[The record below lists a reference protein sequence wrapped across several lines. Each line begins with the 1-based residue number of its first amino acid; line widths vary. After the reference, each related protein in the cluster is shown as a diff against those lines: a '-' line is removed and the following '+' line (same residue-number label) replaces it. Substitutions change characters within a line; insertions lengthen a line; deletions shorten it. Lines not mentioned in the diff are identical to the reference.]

1 MTDTIQQLEKPERKA
16 VATQEVIALAEKH
29 GGTITPEIIL
39 AEAKRKRSPLHGFF
53 CWDDTEAAAEYR
65 RIQAQQ
71 LIRRI
76 KVTITGGDERHIR
89 VRAFVN
95 VIEPQPEGEEPE
107 EEIDGHGIN
116 CRPRGIYG
124 RLPHPDDP
132 TSQARRGVIPRQI
145 QRAQRGRAHPRRDGQ
160 LRRQIYHAMTS
171 NATRQAWLGMARR
184 GAARHRR
191 QGGARL
197 GKARPGI
204 AGGAGPG
211 TAQTATGERGKNG
224 RIHNQQTHTQ

>member
-1 MTDTIQQLEKPERKA
+1 MTDTIQQLDKPERKA

-95 VIEPQPEGEEPE
+95 VIEPQPECEEPE

-116 CRPRGIYG
+116 CRPRGIYVTVEQACKVEDYRTQMIQQAKRDVESFRAKYSALNEVG
-124 RLPHPDDP
+124 RILDE
-132 TSQARRGVIPRQI
+132 
-145 QRAQRGRAHPRRDGQ
+145 
-160 LRRQIYHAMTS
+160 
-171 NATRQAWLGMARR
+171 MANF
-184 GAARHRR
+184 AARYTM
-191 QGGARL
+191 Q
-197 GKARPGI
+197 
-204 AGGAGPG
+204 
-211 TAQTATGERGKNG
+211 
-224 RIHNQQTHTQ
+224 